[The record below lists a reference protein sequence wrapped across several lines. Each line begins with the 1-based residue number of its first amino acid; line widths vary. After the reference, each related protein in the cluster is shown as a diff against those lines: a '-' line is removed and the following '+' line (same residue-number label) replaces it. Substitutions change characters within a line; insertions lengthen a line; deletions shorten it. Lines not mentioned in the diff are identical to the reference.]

1 MNKLLNLL
9 KYIGIIGASISS
21 IAYIFVV
28 LVLINGF
35 KVENNTQTLVFA
47 IVNALVGF
55 VILCFLKVQG
65 EIFAKNLP
73 ENKKIIDEYYSHN
86 TKDKKYHSIK
96 FYWITSTIKDL
107 CTKVLSVFI
116 STFGIIY
123 IVVVGSN
130 DWNLLLL
137 ALVNLLLFISFGLL
151 GLNNTF
157 EYYNNRHVPFM
168 VHMIKA
174 EKELKFNSNDNTLK
188 LINGDNENVENSL
201 NLGSNEEREEKR

>member
-65 EIFAKNLP
+65 EIFFFFLP
-73 ENKKIIDEYYSHN
+73 ENKKIID
-86 TKDKKYHSIK
+86 
-96 FYWITSTIKDL
+96 
-107 CTKVLSVFI
+107 
-116 STFGIIY
+116 
-123 IVVVGSN
+123 
-130 DWNLLLL
+130 
-137 ALVNLLLFISFGLL
+137 
-151 GLNNTF
+151 
-157 EYYNNRHVPFM
+157 
-168 VHMIKA
+168 
-174 EKELKFNSNDNTLK
+174 
-188 LINGDNENVENSL
+188 
-201 NLGSNEEREEKR
+201 

>member
-73 ENKKIIDEYYSHN
+73 ENN
-86 TKDKKYHSIK
+86 RKY
-96 FYWITSTIKDL
+96 KDL
-107 CTKVLSVFI
+107 LIHRKDYVHSEL
-116 STFGIIY
+116 
-123 IVVVGSN
+123 
-130 DWNLLLL
+130 DD
-137 ALVNLLLFISFGLL
+137 LFIECVIAS
-151 GLNNTF
+151 
-157 EYYNNRHVPFM
+157 
-168 VHMIKA
+168 
-174 EKELKFNSNDNTLK
+174 
-188 LINGDNENVENSL
+188 
-201 NLGSNEEREEKR
+201 KRRIIG

>member
-73 ENKKIIDEYYSHN
+73 ENKKIIEEYYSHN

-96 FYWITSTIKDL
+96 YYWITSTIKDL

-137 ALVNLLLFISFGLL
+137 ALVNLLLFISFDVPSLL
-151 GLNNTF
+151 LCKIYNRLDIGDIPIIAYIEFNTIGRF
-157 EYYNNRHVPFM
+157 VM
-168 VHMIKA
+168 SI
-174 EKELKFNSNDNTLK
+174 
-188 LINGDNENVENSL
+188 SL
-201 NLGSNEEREEKR
+201 ETSIGFLFITI